1 PAGRAAFLDRACA
14 GDPDLRRQ
22 VDELLA
28 AHAEA
33 GGFLEPPGAG
43 SATAAHVPGTGT
55 SSLSRADTNATR
67 SAGEPDATRTSAGR
81 AGGSRTTT
89 ATGDLIAG
97 RYRLGPPLG
106 EGSMG
111 RVLRAEQVEP
121 VRRTVALK
129 LIRPGMDTDRVIA
142 RFGAER
148 QALAVMDHP
157 N

>member
-1 PAGRAAFLDRACA
+1 
-14 GDPDLRRQ
+14 
-22 VDELLA
+22 
-28 AHAEA
+28 
-33 GGFLEPPGAG
+33 
-43 SATAAHVPGTGT
+43 GTGT

-157 N
+157 NIAKVLDAGTTDDGRPFFAMELVPGVPLTRFCDDRRLTIP